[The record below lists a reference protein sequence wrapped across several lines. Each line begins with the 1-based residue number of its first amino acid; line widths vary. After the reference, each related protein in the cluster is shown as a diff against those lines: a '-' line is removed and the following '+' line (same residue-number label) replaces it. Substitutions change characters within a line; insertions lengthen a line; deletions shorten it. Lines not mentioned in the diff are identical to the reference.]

1 MAQLTEHSASRTRI
15 SGDGYRADI
24 DALRAVAVLSVLLYH
39 AGFGAFRAGFLGV
52 DIFFVI
58 SGFLIGG
65 HIYDEELAGRFTFL
79 AFYCRRAR
87 RILPA
92 LYFVICTV
100 ILLGVLI
107 FSPHELRNAATEAIA
122 TLLSVSNLFFWKAIN
137 YFAIAADQRT
147 LLMTWSLGVE
157 EQFYLVVPLL
167 MVFLMRFKSRSSSK
181 SWLKNRLVQVLAAV
195 SAFSFFIACYQ
206 SVHAQNAAFYL
217 LPARGW
223 ELFAGVL
230 LAVIANHARQ
240 FAVQDTVRRMVTQ
253 NILSGLGLL
262 LVLLPIFFLPD
273 GLPFP
278 GMGALPSV
286 LGSVLVLSAPEGW
299 ANRRLLSVGI
309 MRYIGRV
316 SYSLYLWHWP
326 LLTLARIV
334 LGTNP
339 SRVEST
345 AILAISLLAAA
356 ASYKWVEQPFRAI
369 KTPGR
374 TLLIR
379 YAALATLLI
388 FVCLAIRLSFGI
400 AFRAPE
406 LAAEERLDRASSDAC
421 IVEPSADRA
430 NISLPCFDNT
440 GRPALLIW
448 GDSHAG
454 ALAPALRQQAHQA
467 GYDFIESAKSSCP
480 PLANA
485 ARYFSASPDETAK
498 CLAFNNNLLKSIEA
512 NQNIQVVALASYWS
526 DSLVDPY
533 EHNTGW
539 IVTGSSA
546 QAPKPSLGTSKKKL
560 SDALVTTI
568 ATLQKAGKRVLVLQ
582 DVPVFSE
589 DPLWRFRTARLPLR
603 AWLVSRLRPW
613 QPIDPGVDVEMYPSA
628 DLAARQIVQDAAGT
642 TAASL
647 FDLES
652 ALRNSSTTYRYR
664 DSVHSF
670 YEDNQHLTLAGGQAA
685 LTGLTLPGPRSE

>member
-1 MAQLTEHSASRTRI
+1 MAQQIEREVSRARV

-24 DALRAVAVLSVLLYH
+24 DGLRAVAVLSVLLYH
-39 AGFGAFRAGFLGV
+39 AGFGAFRAGFIGV

-92 LYFVICTV
+92 LYFVICAV

-107 FSPHELRNAATEAIA
+107 LSPNELRSAATEAIA
-122 TLLSVSNLFFWKAIN
+122 TLLSASNLFFWKAIN
-137 YFAIAADQRT
+137 YFAVAADQRT

-167 MVFLMRFKSRSSSK
+167 MVFLMRSK
-181 SWLKNRLVQVLAAV
+181 SKTRLVPVLAAV
-195 SAFSFFIACYQ
+195 SALSFFTACYQ

-240 FAVQDTVRRMVTQ
+240 DVVQDPVRRKVTQ
-253 NILSGLGLL
+253 NVLSGLGLL

-273 GLPFP
+273 DLPFP
-278 GMGALPSV
+278 GIGALPSV
-286 LGSVLVLSAPEGW
+286 LGSVLVLSAPDGW
-299 ANRRLLSVGI
+299 VNKKILTAGI
-309 MRYIGRV
+309 MRYVGRI

-334 LGTNP
+334 LGTDP
-339 SRVEST
+339 TRAEST

-356 ASYKWVEQPFRAI
+356 ASYRWVEQPFRAI

-388 FVCLAIRLSFGI
+388 FICLAIRLTFGI

-406 LAAEERLDRASSDAC
+406 LAVEERLDWSSSDPC

-430 NISLPCFDNT
+430 SISLPCFENT
-440 GRPALLIW
+440 GRPALMIW

-454 ALAPALRQQAHQA
+454 ALAPALRQQAHEA

-480 PLANA
+480 PLANT
-485 ARYFSASPDETAK
+485 ARHFSASPDETAK
-498 CLAFNNNLLKSIEA
+498 CVAFNNNVLKSIEA
-512 NQNIQVVALASYWS
+512 NQKIQVVALASYWS

-533 EHNTGW
+533 VHNTGW
-539 IVTGSSA
+539 IVTGSST
-546 QAPKPSLGTSKKKL
+546 QAPKPTLETSEKML
-560 SDALVTTI
+560 SDALI
-568 ATLQKAGKRVLVLQ
+568 ATISALQKAGKRVLVLQ

-603 AWLVSRLRPW
+603 AWLVNRLRPR
-613 QPIDPGVDVEMYPSA
+613 QPIDPGADVEMYPSA
-628 DLAARQIVQDAAGT
+628 YLAARLIIEDATKT
-642 TAASL
+642 TGASL

-652 ALRNSSTTYRYR
+652 ALRISSTTYRYR

-670 YEDNQHLTLAGGQAA
+670 YEDNQHLTLAGGHAA
-685 LTGLTLPGPRSE
+685 LAGLTLPGPRKE